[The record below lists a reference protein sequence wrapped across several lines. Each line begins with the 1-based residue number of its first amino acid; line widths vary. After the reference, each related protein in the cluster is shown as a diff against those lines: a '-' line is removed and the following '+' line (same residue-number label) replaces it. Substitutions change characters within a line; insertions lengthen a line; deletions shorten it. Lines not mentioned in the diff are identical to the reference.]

1 MSFTIHK
8 CLKSTIKTEF
18 IFYSVKPDKSS
29 LIIRIIYFLFCLDGM
44 VPGKPVPGSHPL
56 QDDPPPT
63 YEEAVKVKYSSSIIS
78 SLDID
83 T

>member
-1 MSFTIHK
+1 M
-8 CLKSTIKTEF
+8 
-18 IFYSVKPDKSS
+18 
-29 LIIRIIYFLFCLDGM
+29 FCLDGM

-78 SLDID
+78 SLNID